1 MDGISVPLSS
11 LYYNMRMAE
20 KTRLLWLMEHASY
33 QGGVETV
40 SEGLIEGLSDR
51 FDITVVVLDR
61 RPDHPI
67 YFNNPKIKT
76 VYLGLDYLPRQDQQ
90 IVNYFRSGHPLKAL
104 RVVFG
109 VFYYIVLGR
118 FFLRSKIKKMT
129 GPNDIVLAS
138 ISTTYLGVPRGRKVL
153 FHYHFNAEHYFS
165 FLESFYRHLA
175 RKPDVEVFL
184 SEGIIRDI
192 KKHSSFV
199 RRHGVVIVNPI
210 KLDPTHD
217 TAYYGGKLVYIGRLA
232 EQKNP
237 ILLLKALKI
246 MKERGFPFTLDMYGD
261 GKLRPEVE
269 SFIAANGLNDCV
281 LLHGETSDVQ
291 GALQGKD
298 LLVLSSN
305 FEGLPLV
312 AGEAMSQSV
321 PVFSTRFGETAE
333 ESIPVGTGFIVDSFE
348 PEDYA
353 NALMGLLS
361 DPEKLLDFREEAYRF
376 ACSHSKEAVINEW
389 TQLLNSLAKR

>member
-1 MDGISVPLSS
+1 
-11 LYYNMRMAE
+11 MRMAK
-20 KTRLLWLMEHASY
+20 KTRLLWLMEHSSY

-40 SEGLIEGLSDR
+40 SEGLIDGLSDR
-51 FDITVVVLDR
+51 FDITVVVLDK
-61 RPDHPI
+61 RPANPL

-90 IVNYFRSGHPLKAL
+90 IVNYFRSGHPFKSL
-104 RVVFG
+104 RVIFG
-109 VFYYIVLGR
+109 VFYYLVLGR

-129 GPNDIVLAS
+129 GRDDIVLAS
-138 ISTTYLGVPRGRKVL
+138 ISTTYLGVPRGRRAV

-184 SEGIIRDI
+184 SEGIMQDI
-192 KKHSSFV
+192 KKRSGLA
-199 RRHGVVIVNPI
+199 RERGVAIVNPI

-217 TAYYGGKLVYIGRLA
+217 IAYYGGKLVYIGRLA

-237 ILLLKALKI
+237 IFLLKALKI
-246 MKERGFPFTLDMYGD
+246 MKDRGFPFFLDMYGD

-269 SFIAANGLNDCV
+269 RFVSENGLGDAV
-281 LLHGETSDVQ
+281 FLHGETSDVK
-291 GALQGKD
+291 GVLQGKD
-298 LLVLSSN
+298 LLVLSST

-333 ESIPVGTGFIVDSFE
+333 ESIPAGTGVIVDSFSS
-348 PEDYA
+348 EDYA
-353 NALMGLLS
+353 NALMELLS

-376 ACSHSKEAVINEW
+376 AASHSKEAVIGEW
-389 TQLLNSLAKR
+389 VRLLESLAKH

>member
-1 MDGISVPLSS
+1 
-11 LYYNMRMAE
+11 MRMAK
-20 KTRLLWLMEHASY
+20 KTRLLWLMEHSSY

-40 SEGLIEGLSDR
+40 SEGLINGLSDR
-51 FDITVVVLDR
+51 FDITVVVLDK
-61 RPDHPI
+61 RPANPL

-90 IVNYFRSGHPLKAL
+90 IVNYFRSGHPFKSL
-104 RVVFG
+104 RVIFG
-109 VFYYIVLGR
+109 VFYYLVLGR

-129 GPNDIVLAS
+129 GRDDIVLAS
-138 ISTTYLGVPRGRKVL
+138 ISTAYLGVPRGRRAV

-184 SEGIIRDI
+184 SEGIMQDI
-192 KKHSSFV
+192 KKRS
-199 RRHGVVIVNPI
+199 RLARERGVAIVNPI

-217 TAYYGGKLVYIGRLA
+217 IAYYGGKLVYIGRLA

-237 ILLLKALKI
+237 IFLLKALKI
-246 MKERGFPFTLDMYGD
+246 MKDRGFPFFLDMYGD

-269 SFIAANGLNDCV
+269 RFVSENGLGDAV
-281 LLHGETSDVQ
+281 FLHGETSDVK
-291 GALQGKD
+291 GVLQGKD
-298 LLVLSSN
+298 LLVLSST

-333 ESIPVGTGFIVDSFE
+333 ESIPAGTGLIVDTFS

-353 NALMGLLS
+353 NALMELLS

-376 ACSHSKEAVINEW
+376 AASHSKEAVIGEW
-389 TQLLNSLAKR
+389 IRLLESLAKH

>member
-1 MDGISVPLSS
+1 
-11 LYYNMRMAE
+11 MAE

-40 SEGLIEGLSDR
+40 SEGLIDGLFDR
-51 FDITVVVLDR
+51 FDITVVVLDK
-61 RPDHPI
+61 RPANPL

-90 IVNYFRSGHPLKAL
+90 IVNYFRSGHPFKSL
-104 RVVFG
+104 RVIFG
-109 VFYYIVLGR
+109 VFYYLVLGR

-129 GPNDIVLAS
+129 GRDDIVLAS
-138 ISTTYLGVPRGRKVL
+138 ISTTYLGVPRGRRAV

-184 SEGIIRDI
+184 SEGIMQDI
-192 KKHSSFV
+192 KKRS
-199 RRHGVVIVNPI
+199 RLARERGVAIVNPI

-217 TAYYGGKLVYIGRLA
+217 IAYYGGKLAYIGRLA

-237 ILLLKALKI
+237 IFLLKALKI
-246 MKERGFPFTLDMYGD
+246 MKDRGFPFFLDMYGD

-269 SFIAANGLNDCV
+269 RFVSENGLGDAV
-281 LLHGETSDVQ
+281 FLHGETSDVK
-291 GALQGKD
+291 GVLQGKD
-298 LLVLSSN
+298 LLVLSST

-333 ESIPVGTGFIVDSFE
+333 ESIPAGTGVIVDSFSS
-348 PEDYA
+348 EDYA
-353 NALMGLLS
+353 NALMELLS

-376 ACSHSKEAVINEW
+376 AASHSKEAVIGEW
-389 TQLLNSLAKR
+389 VRLLESLAKH

>member
-1 MDGISVPLSS
+1 
-11 LYYNMRMAE
+11 MAK
-20 KTRLLWLMEHASY
+20 KTRLLWLMEHSSY

-40 SEGLIEGLSDR
+40 SEGLIDGLSDR
-51 FDITVVVLDR
+51 FDITVVVLDK
-61 RPDHPI
+61 RPANPL
-67 YFNNPKIKT
+67 YFNDPKIKT

-90 IVNYFRSGHPLKAL
+90 IVNYFRSGHPFKSM
-104 RVVFG
+104 RVIFG
-109 VFYYIVLGR
+109 VFYYLVLGR

-129 GPNDIVLAS
+129 GRDDIVLAS
-138 ISTTYLGVPRGRKVL
+138 ISTTYLGVPRGRRAV

-184 SEGIIRDI
+184 SEGIMQDI
-192 KKHSSFV
+192 KKRS
-199 RRHGVVIVNPI
+199 RLARERGVAIVNPI
-210 KLDPTHD
+210 KFDPTHD
-217 TAYYGGKLVYIGRLA
+217 IAYYGGKLVYIGRLA

-237 ILLLKALKI
+237 IFLLKALKI
-246 MKERGFPFTLDMYGD
+246 MKDRGFPFSLDMYGD

-269 SFIAANGLNDCV
+269 RFVSENGLGDAV
-281 LLHGETSDVQ
+281 FLHGETSDVK
-291 GALQGKD
+291 GVLQGKD
-298 LLVLSSN
+298 LLVLSST

-333 ESIPVGTGFIVDSFE
+333 ESIPAGTGVIVDTFS

-353 NALMGLLS
+353 NALMELLS

-376 ACSHSKEAVINEW
+376 AASHSKEAVIGEW
-389 TQLLNSLAKR
+389 VRLLESLAKH